1 MLVLFLCFSDKR
13 FFSTIMNTCIKV
25 AQNFHFYS
33 NLLRSADKLSFV
45 NTVYSA
51 WSQGLES
58 KVYAFFFEISTEL
71 TVLKIGDL
79 CITLSTPHVQC
90 MLLSFYIYKYI
101 RTNFLCLG
109 YFSQI
114 VSHLCHFSN
123 WLVVCRAK
131 WCYLLKKNKK
141 NTNSWLD
148 RVVLLSNQIC
158 SFEHTS
164 PWHFLLREKYARISW
179 IEINN
184 WNYK

>member
-1 MLVLFLCFSDKR
+1 MKSG
-13 FFSTIMNTCIKV
+13 
-25 AQNFHFYS
+25 
-33 NLLRSADKLSFV
+33 LR
-45 NTVYSA
+45 
-51 WSQGLES
+51 ES

-71 TVLKIGDL
+71 TVLKIGVL

-101 RTNFLCLG
+101 RTNFFCLG

-131 WCYLLKKNKK
+131 WCYLLKKIKK
-141 NTNSWLD
+141 NTNSWLN